1 MNRIVALDV
10 DGVLTDFDAHWRQC
24 AERVLGRIVAQVHED
39 HQLRTRYGLTRQEC
53 DAVWRAYQGDEWS
66 RLPLY
71 VHAADLI
78 YALEDLGCTVWA
90 VTSIDVRH
98 RAARAESLAG
108 LIPSGRIICVG
119 HAAPASAKANVLR
132 DLGARAECE
141 PVAFLDDHPANANA
155 AIGAVN
161 LSVLLDR
168 GYHGLE
174 TPEYGVT
181 VIDDPMDFPVLVE
194 SLLKRTGRVAP
205 RQGVVPCKGVA
216 PCKGPEA
223 LPDGI
228 CEFPDTAFSQKTAS
242 PC

>member
-10 DGVLTDFDAHWRQC
+10 DGVLADFDAHWRQC
-24 AERVLGRIVAQVHED
+24 AEQVLGRVVPQVHED

-53 DAVWRAYQGDEWS
+53 DAVWRAYHDDEWS

-71 VHAADLI
+71 AHAADLI

-119 HAAPASAKANVLR
+119 HAAPAGAKANVLR
-132 DLGARAECE
+132 DLCA
-141 PVAFLDDHPANANA
+141 VAFLDDHPANANA
-155 AIGAVN
+155 AAASMPLGTVS

-168 GYHGLE
+168 GYQGLE
-174 TPEYGVT
+174 APECGVT

-194 SLLKRTGRVAP
+194 SLLKRTGRIAP
-205 RQGVVPCKGVA
+205 REGFA
-216 PCKGPEA
+216 PCKGLA
-223 LPDGI
+223 
-228 CEFPDTAFSQKTAS
+228 
-242 PC
+242 PCKGAA